1 MCLCLLEHANVR
13 PQPDAAEA
21 GSGDGRRRR
30 SFGVKRGLRLRLI
43 LSHVGVALLA
53 IAIVGAG
60 FDLAAGRR
68 FDRYIAGVRMQRMQ
82 AVAQSVED
90 TYQTGASWN
99 APAVLA
105 VGQAAQAVGMQV
117 AIYDTR
123 EQIVFTAGAG
133 SQGGAGQLALLPP
146 DPDIY
151 VSAMLPLTVGGARI
165 GSALVFQPKWP
176 LPENIALRHAV
187 GRSLIV
193 AALVAGLVALIAS
206 TVLTQRLTRALR
218 RVATAAAKVTAGRR
232 PGRLDERGSDEVAA
246 VARAFNLLAST
257 ADRRESPAGAAG
269 ADLADEQLSL
279 DEAGEDKRHS

>member
-82 AVAQSVED
+82 AVAQSIEG
-90 TYQTGASWN
+90 TYQTGAGWN
-99 APAVLA
+99 AAAVLA

-146 DPDIY
+146 DPDVY
-151 VSAMLPLTVGGARI
+151 VSATLPLTVGSARI

-176 LPENIALRHAV
+176 LPENIALRHSV

-193 AALVAGLVALIAS
+193 AGLAAGLVALIAS
-206 TVLTQRLTRALR
+206 MVVTQRLTRALR
-218 RVATAAAKVTAGRR
+218 RVAA
-232 PGRLDERGSDEVAA
+232 
-246 VARAFNLLAST
+246 
-257 ADRRESPAGAAG
+257 ADRRESPPGAAS
-269 ADLADEQLSL
+269 ADLVDEQLSP
-279 DEAGEDKRHS
+279 DEADEDRLRS